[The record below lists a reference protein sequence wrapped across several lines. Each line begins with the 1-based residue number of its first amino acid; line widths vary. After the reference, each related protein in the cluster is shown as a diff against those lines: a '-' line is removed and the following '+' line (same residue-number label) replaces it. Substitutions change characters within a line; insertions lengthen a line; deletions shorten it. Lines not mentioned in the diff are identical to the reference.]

1 MPTTR
6 SASSER
12 RRDGRGPSQPPRPNR
27 RRDGSSPRVS
37 VVSGC
42 RWLQPLRTD
51 TLRSETPRSSHRP
64 SGWPHQVSAGAHRSR
79 ERVSRAQPRRRRGD
93 PHGSERRPEQSRAE
107 DPPRGRPP
115 RALGWPLGSAAD
127 RSRAGPP
134 VKTGNRPSRPTTG
147 QASDS
152 GCEPGRVGASRP
164 APTSPSPGGERSATL
179 AATENCVL
187 GNKVTRNG
195 ASPSGRRRTTRR
207 HGPR

>member
-1 MPTTR
+1 MPCPVVLTATACRRLDPDGSGGASPRPTALEPTGMRARPTREGEPGPTTQEGARALPAPGGRPPKPCVQRVRGPSRDKMPTTR

-79 ERVSRAQPRRRRGD
+79 ECVSRAQPRRRRGD

-115 RALGWPLGSAAD
+115 A
-127 RSRAGPP
+127 RSRLA
-134 VKTGNRPSRPTTG
+134 
-147 QASDS
+147 
-152 GCEPGRVGASRP
+152 VGV
-164 APTSPSPGGERSATL
+164 RS
-179 AATENCVL
+179 
-187 GNKVTRNG
+187 
-195 ASPSGRRRTTRR
+195 
-207 HGPR
+207 